1 MLDIDQQRPLE
12 GQMKAFLSAIVVAV
26 IMAGGASYYLT
37 NFVDQPAISAYT
49 TSGARL

>member
-1 MLDIDQQRPLE
+1 
-12 GQMKAFLSAIVVAV
+12 MKAFLSAIVVAV

-37 NFVDQPAISAYT
+37 NFVDKQVMSAYT